1 MQRPTAIPTSGL
13 VNKVS
18 WSWQCSWLSCSLFE
32 QPGNPRLPGM
42 KEPAMNNSRLE
53 GLAASAGL
61 LFVVM
66 RLSYLFLS
74 PSMEPLASP
83 AELARVYT
91 QNEGALFLNFIGTLG
106 FFFFLFF
113 LGARYNALRQAKGG
127 TG

>member
-1 MQRPTAIPTSGL
+1 
-13 VNKVS
+13 
-18 WSWQCSWLSCSLFE
+18 
-32 QPGNPRLPGM
+32 
-42 KEPAMNNSRLE
+42 MNSSRLE
-53 GLAASAGL
+53 RLAASAGL

-91 QNEGALFLNFIGTLG
+91 QKSEVALFWNFIGTLG

-113 LGARYNALRQAKGG
+113 LGALYNALRQAEGG
-127 TG
+127 TGWLSLVAFGGGLGMLDQVLV